1 MTAVDKFMWTV
12 AEVVVAAAVLMAIVT
27 ADQQTIATVAWVATV
42 VTVFFVIDPMYVRRL
57 VKRRSAWRPPTSS
70 QG

>member
-1 MTAVDKFMWTV
+1 MTAVDKSMWTV

-42 VTVFFVIDPMYVRRL
+42 VTVFFVIDPMYVRRP